1 MKKIYPLNI
10 LAKIVSKQKAKG
22 KKIALCHGVF
32 DLLHIGHIK
41 HFKEAKSLTDTL
53 IVTITSDKSDLLIK
67 KLLSP
72 FVVSTL
78 KSSCNLGFLKSPPIS
93 MVL

>member
-32 DLLHIGHIK
+32 DLLHVGHLK
-41 HFKEAKSLTDTL
+41 HFNSAKKFGDVL
-53 IVTITSDKSDLLIK
+53 IVSVTHDK
-67 KLLSP
+67 
-72 FVVSTL
+72 FVFKGFNRFCKVL
-78 KSSCNLGFLKSPPIS
+78 KGFYMFFI
-93 MVL
+93 VFICFYI